1 MAGTWRWVKRVRWS
15 RDLHSQNLLA
25 STRLASD
32 PQSPGHS
39 LHSFD
44 AQVLAA
50 QPSPFATYQPLRSA
64 PDPMPN
70 TPGSKPNLLHSLRKL
85 YGPTADWRDPKQYKA
100 VRELLA
106 FENDVIVALK
116 TGGGKTP
123 VAILPSMVENGY
135 TVIILPLVSLMAD
148 WERRL
153 VKLRLLYER
162 YLGAKGPQDLHGR
175 HNLILVSSDVAKHG
189 RWTQAIMQ
197 LHSGKKPVLRYV
209 MDEVAYYF
217 SDYDFRTSL
226 VDPFALRAELFLQKQ
241 FMLVNPTRL
250 SSLSERAELWVIIEK
265 PCSDF
270 AQQITVAKQRI
281 SDITQKSGW
290 APRHLFLV
298 FVRRTED
305 GQHAAKALGLPFYHA
320 GIKEE
325 EREKMYSNWVAGLT
339 PGIVATT
346 ALGAGTDY
354 PNVLFTIH
362 LGPPFDLVTFEQQRG
377 RAARGP
383 GTRGR
388 NF

>member
-1 MAGTWRWVKRVRWS
+1 
-15 RDLHSQNLLA
+15 
-25 STRLASD
+25 
-32 PQSPGHS
+32 
-39 LHSFD
+39 
-44 AQVLAA
+44 
-50 QPSPFATYQPLRSA
+50 
-64 PDPMPN
+64 MPN
-70 TPGSKPNLLHSLRKL
+70 APGSKPDLLHSLRKL

-106 FENDVIVALK
+106 LENDVIVALK

-123 VAILPSMVENGY
+123 VAILPSMVENRY

-153 VKLRLLYER
+153 VKLRLPYER

-217 SDYDFRTSL
+217 RTMTSGRL
-226 VDPFALRAELFLQKQ
+226 WSTLSHSKQ

-250 SSLSERAELWVIIEK
+250 STLSERAELRVIIEK

-281 SDITQKSGW
+281 SDITQRSGW
-290 APRHLFLV
+290 ASRHRFLV
-298 FVRRTED
+298 FVTRTED

-362 LGPPFDLVTFEQQRG
+362 LGLPFDLVTFEQQRG

-388 NF
+388 NFLIPVRTSKFYGKVDETWGTYGEPRPCLIWSSNVQPNRIRKRVWSMPRHNSSTAEV